1 MRHFEFSL
9 ANNFQP
15 MAFLCGMGHFCT
27 DASHSK
33 EDDDADD
40 GDDDDGDD
48 NDGAV
53 VMITKQ
59 ECKDFFLDSCNPKK
73 ILFKKNCRLCTR
85 LIQSSKR
92 DGLEFL
98 Q

>member
-15 MAFLCGMGHFCT
+15 MAFPCGMGHFCT

-40 GDDDDGDD
+40 ADDDDGDD

-53 VMITKQ
+53 VMITKLVQ
-59 ECKDFFLDSCNPKK
+59 SKEDS
-73 ILFKKNCRLCTR
+73 
-85 LIQSSKR
+85 
-92 DGLEFL
+92 L
-98 Q
+98 QKELPPLHKAYTIF

>member
-33 EDDDADD
+33 EDYDAAADDDADGD
-40 GDDDDGDD
+40 ADDDDDD
-48 NDGAV
+48 TDDDDA
-53 VMITKQ
+53 I
-59 ECKDFFLDSCNPKK
+59 
-73 ILFKKNCRLCTR
+73 
-85 LIQSSKR
+85 
-92 DGLEFL
+92 
-98 Q
+98 

>member
-33 EDDDADD
+33 EDD
-40 GDDDDGDD
+40 GDDD
-48 NDGAV
+48 DGAV
-53 VMITKQ
+53 VMITYR
-59 ECKDFFLDSCNPKK
+59 
-73 ILFKKNCRLCTR
+73 ILASMYTCTDW
-85 LIQSSKR
+85 SN
-92 DGLEFL
+92 
-98 Q
+98 

>member
-33 EDDDADD
+33 EDDDAAA
-40 GDDDDGDD
+40 DDDDADD
-48 NDGAV
+48 DGAV
-53 VMITKQ
+53 VLITKLVQ
-59 ECKDFFLDSCNPKK
+59 SKEDS
-73 ILFKKNCRLCTR
+73 
-85 LIQSSKR
+85 
-92 DGLEFL
+92 L
-98 Q
+98 QRELPPLQKAYTIV

>member
-27 DASHSK
+27 DASNSK

-40 GDDDDGDD
+40 ADANDDADDDGV
-48 NDGAV
+48 V
-53 VMITKQ
+53 VMITK
-59 ECKDFFLDSCNPKK
+59 LDQSKEDSLQRELPPLHKAYYP
-73 ILFKKNCRLCTR
+73 ILER
-85 LIQSSKR
+85 
-92 DGLEFL
+92 
-98 Q
+98 

>member
-33 EDDDADD
+33 EADDA
-40 GDDDDGDD
+40 GDDDDDAGD
-48 NDGAV
+48 DGAV
-53 VMITKQ
+53 VMITKHK
-59 ECKDFFLDSCNPKK
+59 EDSLLHEAYT
-73 ILFKKNCRLCTR
+73 IL
-85 LIQSSKR
+85 
-92 DGLEFL
+92 
-98 Q
+98 

>member
-27 DASHSK
+27 DASNSK

-40 GDDDDGDD
+40 DDAVD
-48 NDGAV
+48 DGAV
-53 VMITKQ
+53 VMITK
-59 ECKDFFLDSCNPKK
+59 LD
-73 ILFKKNCRLCTR
+73 
-85 LIQSSKR
+85 
-92 DGLEFL
+92 
-98 Q
+98 

>member
-27 DASHSK
+27 DASNSK

-40 GDDDDGDD
+40 ADDGDAD
-48 NDGAV
+48 DDADDDGAV
-53 VMITKQ
+53 VMITK
-59 ECKDFFLDSCNPKK
+59 LDQSKEDSLQRELPPLRKAYYT
-73 ILFKKNCRLCTR
+73 ILER
-85 LIQSSKR
+85 
-92 DGLEFL
+92 
-98 Q
+98 

>member
-27 DASHSK
+27 DASNSK

-40 GDDDDGDD
+40 DDAVDDADD
-48 NDGAV
+48 DGAV
-53 VMITKQ
+53 VMITK
-59 ECKDFFLDSCNPKK
+59 LD
-73 ILFKKNCRLCTR
+73 
-85 LIQSSKR
+85 
-92 DGLEFL
+92 
-98 Q
+98 

>member
-27 DASHSK
+27 DASNSK

-40 GDDDDGDD
+40 DDAVD
-48 NDGAV
+48 DGAV
-53 VMITKQ
+53 VMITK
-59 ECKDFFLDSCNPKK
+59 LDQSKEDSLQRELPPLHKAYYT
-73 ILFKKNCRLCTR
+73 ILER
-85 LIQSSKR
+85 
-92 DGLEFL
+92 
-98 Q
+98 

>member
-40 GDDDDGDD
+40 ADDDDGDD

-53 VMITKQ
+53 VMITKLVQ
-59 ECKDFFLDSCNPKK
+59 FKEDSLQKELPLRHKVYYT
-73 ILFKKNCRLCTR
+73 ILER
-85 LIQSSKR
+85 
-92 DGLEFL
+92 
-98 Q
+98 